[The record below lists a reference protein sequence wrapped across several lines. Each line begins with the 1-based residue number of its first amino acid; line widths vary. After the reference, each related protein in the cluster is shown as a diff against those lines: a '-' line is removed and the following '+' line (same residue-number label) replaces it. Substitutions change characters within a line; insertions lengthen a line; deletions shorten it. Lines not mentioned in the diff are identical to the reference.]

1 VGISVVICT
10 YGLERFDDVLEAVN
24 SLNNQDY
31 QDFEILIVIDKNDI
45 LQNKLKN
52 NLSDD
57 IKIIVS
63 DKKGLS
69 NARNEGIKRSKN
81 EIIAF
86 LDDDAIANK
95 DWLTTI
101 DDNFKN
107 EKVVVVGG
115 KIKPYWINERPVW
128 FPEEV
133 DWIVGC
139 TYKGHPEKKGSI
151 RNVIGCNMAFRRSA
165 FDMVGL
171 FETNVGRVGKK
182 LLAGE
187 EMEICVRIKKAM
199 PNSLIIYDPKMEVH
213 HKVHPYRQTINY
225 VRKRAYNEGLSKAR
239 IAKLFEKGNE
249 NEFVTENQY
258 IDYLMKRAIPLR
270 IKNVI
275 TMQHA
280 FENMAKTLTI
290 IYVILAVTVGYS
302 SKYRRG

>member
-1 VGISVVICT
+1 MGISVVICT

-24 SLNNQDY
+24 SLNNHDY
-31 QDFEILIVIDKNDI
+31 EDFEILIVIDKNDV
-45 LQNKLKN
+45 LKKKLKN

-63 DKKGLS
+63 DNKGLS
-69 NARNEGIKRSKN
+69 NARNEGIKHSMN
-81 EIIAF
+81 EIVAF
-86 LDDDAIANK
+86 LDDDAIAKK
-95 DWLTTI
+95 DWLSTI

-115 KIKPYWINERPVW
+115 KIEPCWINERPVW

-151 RNVIGCNMAFRRSA
+151 RNVIGCNMAFRRTV
-165 FDMVGL
+165 FDRVGL

-199 PNSLIIYDPKMEVH
+199 PNSLIIYDPKMEVY

-239 IAKLFEKGNE
+239 IARLFEKEIE
-249 NEFVTENQY
+249 NEFITENRY
-258 IDYLMKRAIPLR
+258 IDYLMKKAIPMR

-280 FENMAKTLTI
+280 LENLAKTLTI
-290 IYVILAVTVGYS
+290 FYVILAVTVGYS
-302 SKYRRG
+302 SKYRSG